1 MIVFNVLL
9 GEDTLMEKIKD
20 SSNTIKKK
28 IIYSSNIL
36 YRNNFL

>member
-20 SSNTIKKK
+20 SSNKIKKK
-28 IIYSSNIL
+28 LFIVVIFYIGII
-36 YRNNFL
+36 FL